1 MPVDVNDILIFKKRG
16 MVQNT
21 AQQPKAQPQAQ
32 PQVQEQAKPQTQQ
45 ARPQFARQ
53 TIEKETKQQAKTRA
67 EEEIEKARSIEEEVK
82 KKLEEQE
89 LEEET
94 EKLQAM
100 AYEQKQNVEANPTVA
115 RTNTFALF
123 AGILLI
129 LDASVLGAFSYS
141 QYGLLLG
148 EIEKTGLAFIYSINY
163 PYGVSFLNLLLLF
176 AVAASGLLMLVKSE
190 RMYIPASTIAIIL
203 LVASAFE
210 YISSNATYL
219 AAVSVLTFLSIGALA
234 YSRMSA
240 IAVEREI
247 EETKE
252 EQEIVWPRIET
263 F

>member
-1 MPVDVNDILIFKKRG
+1 M
-16 MVQNT
+16 QT
-21 AQQPKAQPQAQ
+21 QAETEQAQ
-32 PQVQEQAKPQTQQ
+32 PQFV
-45 ARPQFARQ
+45 RQ
-53 TIEKETKQQAKTRA
+53 TSGKETKQQAAKARA
-67 EEEIEKARSIEEEVK
+67 DEEIERAKSIEEEVK

-89 LEEET
+89 LEEEA

-100 AYEQKQNVEANPTVA
+100 EYEQETNAAAKPAVTK
-115 RTNTFALF
+115 TNTFALF

-129 LDASVLGAFSYS
+129 LDAAVLGAFTYS

-148 EIEKTGLAFIYSINY
+148 EMEKTGLAFIYSINY

-176 AVAASGLLMLVKSE
+176 AVAGSGLLMLVKSE

-219 AAVSVLTFLSIGALA
+219 AAVSALTFVSIGALA